1 MQQYVKLES
10 KHFPNVILRV
20 TQGHFVTPGSHVN
33 YYLDTIPM
41 KSRMSEAKAVAAA
54 LAEAHLAST
63 AVDTIVCLDDMEI
76 VGAYLADELTRA
88 GVISKNMHNTM
99 YVLKP
104 DHSASGQII
113 FRENIAPWISGKNVL
128 LLCAIATTGSSLG
141 RAVDALYYYGATLTG
156 ISAIF
161 SNVSRVSGLDVHA
174 LYTQKDVPDYISFDA
189 KDCPMCKNKV
199 KIDALCNSLGYT
211 KL

>member
-1 MQQYVKLES
+1 MQSYTKLES
-10 KHFPNVILRV
+10 KHFPDVILRL
-20 TQGHFVTPGSHVN
+20 TYGHFVTPGSHVN

-54 LAEAHLAST
+54 LAEVHLAST
-63 AVDTIVCLDDMEI
+63 AVDTIVCMDDMEL
-76 VGAYLADELTRA
+76 VGAYLAEELTRA

-104 DHSASGQII
+104 DHAVNGQII
-113 FRENIAPWISGKNVL
+113 FRENIVPWIRGKNVL

-141 RAVDALYYYGATLTG
+141 RAVDALHYYGAELTG

-161 SNVSRVSGLDVHA
+161 STISRVGGMEVHA
-174 LYTQKDVPDYISFDA
+174 LFTRADVPGYVSFDA
-189 KDCPMCKNKV
+189 KDCPMCKNKE

-211 KL
+211 TL